1 MDKGGGG
8 ERRMYG
14 ENLFRFVET
23 RLSDSVLIAPR
34 SFSLSSV
41 LDAIKKIPRIGE
53 PNSVVPKLV
62 PLSLDLEL
70 ADRFIRCFSMPFRK
84 VELDSSFQRR
94 RKPLMFDPSMR
105 K

>member
-14 ENLFRFVET
+14 ENLFRFVGT

-70 ADRFIRCFSMPFRK
+70 ADRFIRCFSMPLSKGRIGFFFSEEK
-84 VELDSSFQRR
+84 ET
-94 RKPLMFDPSMR
+94 FDV
-105 K
+105 

>member
-23 RLSDSVLIAPR
+23 RLSDSMLIVL
-34 SFSLSSV
+34 SLSSV

>member
-23 RLSDSVLIAPR
+23 RLSDSMLIVL
-34 SFSLSSV
+34 SLSSV

-70 ADRFIRCFSMPFRK
+70 ADRFIRCFSMPFPK

>member
-8 ERRMYG
+8 KRRMYG

-23 RLSDSVLIAPR
+23 RLSDSMLIVL
-34 SFSLSSV
+34 SLSSV